1 LRAQTLP
8 PTANFSKPV
17 AELAK
22 PDCPFRVLSIPQ
34 PWHRREDGRGPTII
48 DRESIT
54 IIPRRA
60 AINAFGFGGINA
72 HVLLE
77 EWIPAGAGSVS
88 DRSLLE
94 SRVPGEYAPLQA
106 KSDHATLTMPT
117 QGVNALHSVIPV
129 AIVGIGAHFGRWP

>member
-1 LRAQTLP
+1 GSVKSNIGHTLTAAGSAGLLKVLLALRAQTLP

-77 EWIPAGAGSVS
+77 EWNPLEAGSVS
-88 DRSLLE
+88 DQSLLE
-94 SRVPGEYAPLQA
+94 S
-106 KSDHATLTMPT
+106 
-117 QGVNALHSVIPV
+117 
-129 AIVGIGAHFGRWP
+129 